1 MNWSYLEDF
10 ARLFFP
16 HFCYGCGGSMVSGE
30 KLLCTSCIMQLPY
43 LSYGQNEN
51 NPLTR
56 RLVSKTRFE
65 YGFALLRFKQ
75 SGLAQNLLHALKYQA
90 QPEIGFRLGQILGLR
105 MSRQG
110 FSENFDLVLPV
121 PIHVSRER
129 VRGYNQSEAF
139 ANGVAAGIGKEAII
153 KSAVRLRKTET
164 QTRKDKMSRWRNVEG
179 SFKVLDPEVIRGK
192 RILIVD
198 DVITTG
204 ATVEACAAEIMK
216 YDPISLGAACIA
228 DVV

>member
-1 MNWSYLEDF
+1 
-10 ARLFFP
+10 
-16 HFCYGCGGSMVSGE
+16 MVAGE

-43 LSYGQNEN
+43 LSYSQNEE
-51 NPLTR
+51 NPLIR
-56 RLVSKTRFE
+56 RLVSKTRFD
-65 YGFALLRFKQ
+65 YGFALLRFQ
-75 SGLAQNLLHALKYQA
+75 QAGLAQNLLHALKYQA

-105 MSRQG
+105 MARQG
-110 FSENFDLVLPV
+110 YSQNFDLVLPV

-139 ANGVAAGIGKEAII
+139 AMGVASGIGKEANV
-153 KSAVRLRKTET
+153 KSAVRLRRTET
-164 QTRKDKMSRWRNVEG
+164 QTRKDKMNRWRNVEG
-179 SFKVLDPEVIRGK
+179 SFKILEPNSIRGK

-228 DVV
+228 DVI